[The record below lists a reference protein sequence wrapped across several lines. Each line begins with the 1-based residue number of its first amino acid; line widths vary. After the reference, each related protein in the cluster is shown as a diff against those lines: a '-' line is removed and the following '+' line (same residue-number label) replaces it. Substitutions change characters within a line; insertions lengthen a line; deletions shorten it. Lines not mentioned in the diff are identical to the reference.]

1 MCDSKDALKHHNYYC
16 TLLHLKNGYHFYST
30 VIDEFLCSYA
40 VDFIN
45 KSLFVREEAI
55 QLFCQFLAHA
65 NAEFISFIQI
75 FDNWKKVEI
84 RIQFYFRNR
93 VMVTCNFPANLRKA
107 TQNDH

>member
-1 MCDSKDALKHHNYYC
+1 MCNSKDALKHQNYYC
-16 TLLHLKNGYHFYST
+16 TILHLKKGYHFYST

-84 RIQFYFRNR
+84 RIQFSFRNR
-93 VMVTCNFPANLRKA
+93 VMVTCNFPANLRKV